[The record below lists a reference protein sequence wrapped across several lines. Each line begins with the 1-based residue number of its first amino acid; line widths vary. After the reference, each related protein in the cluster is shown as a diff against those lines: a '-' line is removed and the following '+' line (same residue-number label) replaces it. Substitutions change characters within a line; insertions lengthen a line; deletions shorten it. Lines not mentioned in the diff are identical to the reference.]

1 MVTIGLKIIASRI
14 NEEVIS
20 DLERKQQMDKVN

>member
-1 MVTIGLKIIASRI
+1 MVTIGLKIMASRI